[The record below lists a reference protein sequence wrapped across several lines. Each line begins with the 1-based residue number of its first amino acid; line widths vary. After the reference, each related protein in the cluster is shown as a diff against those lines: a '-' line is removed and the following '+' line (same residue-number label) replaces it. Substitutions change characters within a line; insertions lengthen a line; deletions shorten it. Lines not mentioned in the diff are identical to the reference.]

1 MIDLLNDD
9 NFMMYAIKNYNTVNC
24 IMSELIE
31 DLKRIKYIKRLMK
44 RYRNGGPL
52 KESLILNHIIILGN
66 VFGTKASV
74 HILFFKLGK
83 EYRDMLKTFFIFLNY
98 FPEKLDFLID
108 GEEIHLKEIPIDM
121 KLASVLR
128 KIK

>member
-66 VFGTKASV
+66 VFGTEASV
-74 HILFFKLGK
+74 RILFYKLEP
-83 EYRDMLKTFFIFLNY
+83 EYYGMLKTFFLFLNY
-98 FPEKLDFLID
+98 MPKVVEGIKGKNIISADLNID
-108 GEEIHLKEIPIDM
+108 ISISKRLSSI
-121 KLASVLR
+121 R
-128 KIK
+128 